1 MRYLKLFEAFEAQ
14 ALSKVI
20 KFLTK
25 KVGKNSSNDFKNK
38 LKSLALMRI
47 NSINKLLNLI

>member
-14 ALSKVI
+14 ALSKII

-38 LKSLALMRI
+38 LKNIKYPSDLQ
-47 NSINKLLNLI
+47 S